1 VRKTLFLALVAV
13 LAVLAAG
20 CGSDDESGGSE
31 TATTET
37 EQAAGDPQQV
47 VRRIEQLLDRIA
59 RTYDPAAPDAAGE
72 LAAEAYLENYEVIE
86 DGVKEADPELNER
99 IEPLLGAQLRK
110 RISEG
115 APKAEIESMVKE
127 AKRLV
132 AQAATAVEQQ

>member
-1 VRKTLFLALVAV
+1 LAL
-13 LAVLAAG
+13 LAALSLFAPG
-20 CGSDDESGGSE
+20 CGSDDESDGSA
-31 TATTET
+31 TATTEAT
-37 EQAAGDPQQV
+37 EQAAADPAQV
-47 VRRIEQLLDRIA
+47 VQRIEQLLDRIA

-110 RISEG
+110 RIQEG
-115 APKAEIESMVKE
+115 APKAEIESMVKQ

-132 AQAATAVEQQ
+132 GEAETALEQAQ